1 MIDNKKIT
9 KYAEAM
15 MMTVT
20 RRIPSLLRGN
30 VEDSVASEDILI
42 VFDQDKT

>member
-1 MIDNKKIT
+1 MIDNKTIT

-15 MMTVT
+15 MMIVT
-20 RRIPSLLRGN
+20 RGIPSFLRGN
-30 VEDSVASEDILI
+30 VEDLVASEDILI